1 MVEVEETPVDDIH
14 EGALDD
20 ATYQVYEIPRK
31 CLNMSLEM
39 VSVPQHSHATST
51 KQKLDKVVDIYK
63 STITE
68 AYYVSKDVL
77 DTSDSVFEEN
87 DAQWRASELEWLHD
101 AMREKLKTA
110 LYPEKIQILT
120 LIPNKGS

>member
-1 MVEVEETPVDDIH
+1 MVEVEETPVDDID
-14 EGALDD
+14 EDALDD
-20 ATYQVYEIPRK
+20 ATYQVYETPRK

-63 STITE
+63 STIAE

-77 DTSDSVFEEN
+77 GTSDSVFEES

-110 LYPEKIQILT
+110 L
-120 LIPNKGS
+120 